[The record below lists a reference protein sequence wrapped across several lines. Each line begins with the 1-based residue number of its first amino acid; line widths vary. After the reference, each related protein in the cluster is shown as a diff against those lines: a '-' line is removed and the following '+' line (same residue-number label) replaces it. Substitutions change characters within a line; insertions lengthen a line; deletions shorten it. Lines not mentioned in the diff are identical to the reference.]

1 MRYWDEDVG
10 YFVRTSP
17 YLVLARPG
25 SAARFLA
32 GQVLAGEECA
42 AALRAYPR
50 LRVEPLSFFYVC
62 LQSLGALDQP
72 FFEALVAEHTFRGV
86 VWGSFL
92 ALLRPSASFL
102 GPLRAAGSRVPRNAW
117 LVACAAATIE
127 GRAPDLEHAEVAGLA
142 ARCRGL
148 LEGIPRPVVPL
159 RPYPSAAALA
169 QMERERERVRAC
181 YRRGGV
187 DAARAAIRGTLVG
200 SYAQD
205 YAQWVRTRRGS
216 AAAQAGQDADD

>member
-17 YLVLARPG
+17 YLALAKPG

-42 AALRAYPR
+42 AALRAYPGV
-50 LRVEPLSFFYVC
+50 RVEPLWFFYVC
-62 LQSLGALDQP
+62 LQSLGALDHA

-102 GPLRAAGSRVPRNAW
+102 GPLRAAGPRAPHNAW
-117 LVACAAATIE
+117 LVACAVATIE
-127 GRAPDLEHAEVAGLA
+127 GRAPDPEHAEVADLA

-159 RPYPSAAALA
+159 RPYPSAAELA
-169 QMERERERVRAC
+169 QMARERERVRAC
-181 YRRGGV
+181 YRGGGV
-187 DAARAAIRGTLVG
+187 NAARAAIRGTLVG
-200 SYAQD
+200 YYAQD
-205 YAQWVRTRRGS
+205 YVQWARSRRAS
-216 AAAQAGQDADD
+216 AAAQEGQDAED